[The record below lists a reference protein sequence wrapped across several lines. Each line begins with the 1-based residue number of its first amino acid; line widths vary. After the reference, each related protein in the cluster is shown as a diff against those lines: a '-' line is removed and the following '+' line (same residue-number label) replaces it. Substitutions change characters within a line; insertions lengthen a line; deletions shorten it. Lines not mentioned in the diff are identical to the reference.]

1 MEEQA
6 KKGEPL
12 VMHYELAQSVSA
24 KAIVNVHESDKVCLW
39 LGANVML
46 EYPRAEAIALLAQ
59 QLADC
64 KKALATTID
73 DMGFLRD
80 QITTTEVNM
89 ARVFNWD
96 VKDRRI
102 KKEKEEKIAR
112 GEAVDVE

>member
-1 MEEQA
+1 MGPPYA
-6 KKGEPL
+6 RGGP
-12 VMHYELAQSVSA
+12 VALARAADGPHPAGKQVDDVDSV
-24 KAIVNVHESDKVCLW
+24 HLW

-46 EYPRAEAIALLAQ
+46 EYERGEAIELLNSQVTDA
-59 QLADC
+59 

-96 VKDRRI
+96 VKNRRQ
-102 KKEKEEKIAR
+102 KSTKEATDEPDIEP
-112 GEAVDVE
+112 